1 MTTSRIVLPDGTGRT
16 VNKHAIAY
24 VGMKLQGYE
33 FHQTSLR
40 DIKGYTVY
48 RIERDRK
55 RDHFTFFVK

>member
-1 MTTSRIVLPDGTGRT
+1 
-16 VNKHAIAY
+16 
-24 VGMKLQGYE
+24 MKLQGYE
-33 FHQTSLR
+33 FHQTGLR